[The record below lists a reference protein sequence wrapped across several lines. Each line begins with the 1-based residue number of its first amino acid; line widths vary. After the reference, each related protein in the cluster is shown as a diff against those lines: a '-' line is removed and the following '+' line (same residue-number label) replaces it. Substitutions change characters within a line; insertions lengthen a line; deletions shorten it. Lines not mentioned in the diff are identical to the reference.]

1 MRLIVCC
8 NSLLTS
14 LPLSLISKLPRVQN
28 CSLSSLCIPECT
40 YHTNARSAP
49 LAPIL
54 YKIVCL
60 IFAPIVFFIKHWRLF
75 KNLHFRSDYCYY
87 YPTCKLSF
95 KWEGEVVE
103 NKKNILDKRRQ
114 IMDTRKTVTYWH
126 FNKCVFVRWGG
137 GGCGQKF
144 TGLSPFRSGGRIFFS
159 RVNFCADFNGGICSS
174 LCYHSCKSQPFCQKC
189 RWQVTLKHACII
201 GMWLR
206 MKWDCKWVYG
216 VHRMYPET
224 AAVSCGTSCV
234 TTKLCCQ

>member
-95 KWEGEVVE
+95 KWEGEVVK

-126 FNKCVFVRWGG
+126 FNKCVFVRYVETP
-137 GGCGQKF
+137 CVLVAVVVK
-144 TGLSPFRSGGRIFFS
+144 SS
-159 RVNFCADFNGGICSS
+159 RVWVPSGAVGEFSS
-174 LCYHSCKSQPFCQKC
+174 LESIS
-189 RWQVTLKHACII
+189 VLIS
-201 GMWLR
+201 M
-206 MKWDCKWVYG
+206 V
-216 VHRMYPET
+216 
-224 AAVSCGTSCV
+224 VSVPACV
-234 TTKLCCQ
+234 TTVVNPSHSAKSAGGRLHLNTHAS